1 MRQRRWF
8 ELLKDYDCIIQYHP
22 GKANV
27 VADALN
33 RKTVGSLA
41 AIRGCQRQI
50 LEDLRSLQV
59 HIRVLDSGAL
69 VANFRVQPDLI
80 GRIKTLQKND
90 VQLLQLMEEV
100 KRGSKPDFVL
110 SDDGILKFGT
120 RLCVPNDGDL
130 RRKLLEEAHCSKLAV
145 HPRGTKMYKDL
156 K

>member
-1 MRQRRWF
+1 M
-8 ELLKDYDCIIQYHP
+8 
-22 GKANV
+22 
-27 VADALN
+27 
-33 RKTVGSLA
+33 
-41 AIRGCQRQI
+41 
-50 LEDLRSLQV
+50 EDLRSLQV

-69 VANFRVQPDLI
+69 VANFRVQLDLI

-145 HPRGTKMYKDL
+145 HPRGTNMYRDL
-156 K
+156 KQNYWWPGMKRDIAQYVAQCLVCQQVKA